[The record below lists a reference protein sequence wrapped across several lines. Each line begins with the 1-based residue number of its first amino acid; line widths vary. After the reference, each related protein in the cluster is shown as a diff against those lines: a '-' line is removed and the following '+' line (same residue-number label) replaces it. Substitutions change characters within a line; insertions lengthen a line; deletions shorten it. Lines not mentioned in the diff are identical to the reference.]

1 MSISGKRHT
10 KRGEPAESAARAPS
24 RMADVARLA
33 DVSIITVSRVLREPA
48 RVAETTR
55 TRVLEAV
62 RTIGYVPN
70 LVASSLK
77 SRRSGIVAAIIPS
90 VAHSIVAEVI
100 RGMNSV
106 LKSEGLHLLLGD
118 SGFSPQE
125 EEELVAA
132 FLARRPDAIYL
143 TGTTHTRNTRQ
154 MLDAARVPVIE
165 AGNLTVSPID
175 MSIGYSNRQA
185 AYAMTHALIGRGRR
199 RIGYVGQ
206 IGRDVIDRVQDRY
219 DGYRDALGQN
229 GIAFSAEL
237 TAEVELSYRGGAA
250 GMTALLDSGCDV
262 DAVFCTSDVIA
273 VGVLFE
279 CQRRGISV
287 PKRIAITG
295 MDDQEIA
302 SQCVPALSTVKIPR
316 YEMGRRAAE
325 MICARLAGEA
335 SGKNSIDLGF
345 SLVLR
350 ETT

>member
-1 MSISGKRHT
+1 MSISRKRPA
-10 KRGEPAESAARAPS
+10 KGGEPAAGTPRTPS

-33 DVSIITVSRVLREPA
+33 DVSVITVSRVLREPA
-48 RVAETTR
+48 RVAEPTR

-106 LKSEGLHLLLGD
+106 LKTEGLHLLLGD

-125 EEELVAA
+125 EEQLVAA

-143 TGTTHTRNTRQ
+143 TGTTHTRNTHQ
-154 MLDAARVPVIE
+154 MLEAARIPVIE
-165 AGNLTVSPID
+165 AGNLTATPID
-175 MSIGYSNRQA
+175 MSIGYSNREA
-185 AYAMTHALIGRGRR
+185 AQAMTHALIGRGRR

-206 IGRDVIDRVQDRY
+206 TGRDVVDRVQDRY
-219 DGYRDALGQN
+219 NGYRDALSRN
-229 GIAFSAEL
+229 GIAFSPEL
-237 TAEVELSYRGGAA
+237 MAEVELSYRGGAA
-250 GMTALLDSGCDV
+250 GMTTLLDNKCDV

-279 CQRRGISV
+279 CQRRAIAV
-287 PKRIAITG
+287 PKTIAITG

-325 MICARLAGEA
+325 MICARLAGAAAEY
-335 SGKNSIDLGF
+335 KPIDLGF

>member
-1 MSISGKRHT
+1 MSISGRRHT
-10 KRGEPAESAARAPS
+10 RGGEPTAGGRRSPS

-33 DVSIITVSRVLREPA
+33 EVSVITVSRVLREPD
-48 RVAETTR
+48 RVAEATR

-62 RTIGYVPN
+62 KTIGYVPN

-90 VAHSIVAEVI
+90 VAHSIVSEVI

-106 LKSEGLHLLLGD
+106 LKAEGLHLLLGD

-143 TGTTHTRNTRQ
+143 TGTTHTRNTHQ
-154 MLDAARVPVIE
+154 MLDAARIPVIE
-165 AGNLTVSPID
+165 AGNLTATPID
-175 MSIGYSNRQA
+175 MSIGYSNHEA
-185 AYAMTHALIGRGRR
+185 AHAMTHALVEQGRR
-199 RIGYVGQ
+199 KIGYVGQ
-206 IGRDVIDRVQDRY
+206 TGRDIVDRVQDRY
-219 DGYRDALGQN
+219 NGYRDALSRN
-229 GIAFSAEL
+229 GIAFSPQL
-237 TAEVELSYRGGAA
+237 MAEVELSYRGGAA
-250 GMTALLDSGCDV
+250 GMTALLDNGCVV

-287 PKRIAITG
+287 PGSIAITG

-325 MICARLAGEA
+325 MICARLAGSA
-335 SGKNSIDLGF
+335 SETASIDLGF